1 MLHPKIVEELYS
13 VRFRN
18 RGFKR
23 TPVLYPAAEKS
34 FKRFLINTIGQNVFV
49 MTTALGLDVY
59 YKSTRSHTDFIK
71 KNLWL
76 FKDKLSLEDAE
87 LQVEEQEGEA
97 VLQYLNRVIDTLIH
111 HPQLFLSCCKKF
123 LQHYRDSGIKTR
135 MIQLLYSTFES
146 HLQKL
151 ITDEKTPYATKIRK
165 LLLDS
170 ELSHYTLI
178 DNFTSLSKQSTSA
191 IRFN

>member
-1 MLHPKIVEELYS
+1 MLHPEVVEELYS

-18 RGFKR
+18 SGFKR
-23 TPVLYPAAEKS
+23 TPVLYAAAEKS

-59 YKSTRSHTDFIK
+59 YKSTRNHTDFIK
-71 KNLWL
+71 NNLWL
-76 FKDKLSLEDAE
+76 FKDKRSLEDSE

-97 VLQYLNRVIDTLIH
+97 VLHYLNTVIDTLIH

-123 LQHYRDSGIKTR
+123 LQHYKNSNTKTR
-135 MIQLLYSTFES
+135 MIELLYATFES

-151 ITDEKTPYATKIRK
+151 ITDEKTPYAAKIKK
-165 LLLDS
+165 LLLES
-170 ELSHYTLI
+170 QLYQYTLI